1 MRIGELIALTW
12 DDVSFSDNTI
22 NVTKTLSL
30 DPNGNAIIQPPKTAS
45 SKRLLDMDSETMQI
59 LKRWQIMQASY
70 LLKRGINAMDKGQAV
85 FINPQ
90 NKHLTSA
97 GVRGG
102 AMRSSKQAIIY
113 LMSLSTALDTHTP
126 RCCFQLVLV
135 QKKYRSV

>member
-1 MRIGELIALTW
+1 MFRLLAYSGMRIGELLALTW

-70 LLKRGINAMDKGQAV
+70 LLKLWIRGK
-85 FINPQ
+85 
-90 NKHLTSA
+90 L
-97 GVRGG
+97 
-102 AMRSSKQAIIY
+102 Y
-113 LMSLSTALDTHTP
+113 LSTRKT
-126 RCCFQLVLV
+126 
-135 QKKYRSV
+135 SI